1 MCSLSGENF
10 RHSSTAV
17 LSSFV
22 FCGANTVVEGW
33 KLGAARACGDRGDVS
48 RENVDGESLKKEK
61 AFMGHVYS
69 PLQEAGKVATKSARN
84 RAGMQI
90 YMHVCA

>member
-1 MCSLSGENF
+1 MEVRC
-10 RHSSTAV
+10 
-17 LSSFV
+17 
-22 FCGANTVVEGW
+22 C
-33 KLGAARACGDRGDVS
+33 ARACGDRGDFS

-90 YMHVCA
+90 YMHVYA